1 MGARFFIE
9 SQKRVNNAIVKLRFA
24 LKTSTPVVTVHPFC
38 ARNYAASNIKR
49 KHNKE
54 GIYGVIGFDTVCS
67 NLAFCKL
74 FWILGDT
81 LFSFSRPIPF
91 PILSILTNNRK
102 KSISKKCKKINVE
115 LFLLSKLAG
124 KVYIYSLSKSMN
136 NLKERHQFPS
146 LCFLRIIDDF
156 HISAMYCSVKIS
168 HSLQIGKQ
176 TLFFKFLIAQLILC
190 SVMHVIT
197 RGEILKR
204 NAV

>member
-1 MGARFFIE
+1 MKDKTAKSSWEPVFYWIT
-9 SQKRVNNAIVKLRFA
+9 KRVNNAIVKLRFA

-38 ARNYAASNIKR
+38 ARNYATSNIKR

-102 KSISKKCKKINVE
+102 KSISKKCKKNKCRALSALESGRVKFIFI
-115 LFLLSKLAG
+115 LFLSLWTTSKND
-124 KVYIYSLSKSMN
+124 IS
-136 NLKERHQFPS
+136 FPPFV
-146 LCFLRIIDDF
+146 FLE
-156 HISAMYCSVKIS
+156 
-168 HSLQIGKQ
+168 L
-176 TLFFKFLIAQLILC
+176 
-190 SVMHVIT
+190 
-197 RGEILKR
+197 
-204 NAV
+204 